1 MGLSGQSRQ
10 QIFDE
15 LRGCFV
21 KATPEELV
29 RQQWAQHL
37 TRVLGFPKE
46 LIAIEKQ
53 MKELPHLA
61 HLPGIPDRRVDLL
74 CYGKGPS
81 GLYPLLLIEC
91 KVAPLTQKGL
101 DQVRGYN
108 HHIQAPFVAVV
119 NQDAAQF
126 SCLQGEF
133 ACDFLPPFKEL
144 VEWLRC

>member
-15 LRGCFV
+15 IRGCFV

-29 RQQWAQHL
+29 RQQWARHL
-37 TRVLGFPKE
+37 IFFLGFPQE

-74 CYGKGPS
+74 CYGKSPS
-81 GLYPLLLIEC
+81 GLYPLLLVEC
-91 KVAPLTQKGL
+91 KVAPLGQRGL

-119 NQDAAQF
+119 NAEAAQF
-126 SCLQGEF
+126 SIVQEGSMY
-133 ACDFLPPFKEL
+133 AYLPPFKEL
-144 VEWLRC
+144 VEWLKR